1 MRHDRIVLGQP
12 GQMPQTVLD
21 NLRRGDLPGRGGSF
35 GPRQDG
41 AADGHA
47 VHGAD
52 VGCVNDHHETENHRV
67 AIVAPGRR
75 MNQRR
80 ILTQRVAR
88 DTLDDSA
95 VVDHLAYV
103 AKQRFAIAR
112 ATAEW
117 RASLATIELSEPGHP

>member
-1 MRHDRIVLGQP
+1 MRRPLSSALLIAAVAVLGGCAFIP
-12 GQMPQTVLD
+12 KDYARLDEARSAREQTLSD
-21 NLRRGDLPGRGGSF
+21 
-35 GPRQDG
+35 
-41 AADGHA
+41 A
-47 VHGAD
+47 
-52 VGCVNDHHETENHRV
+52 RV
-67 AIVAPGRR
+67 ARWAPVELGRAEEALER
-75 MNQRR
+75 AR
-80 ILTQRVAR
+80 IAR